1 MIRWRRR
8 TREKN
13 QPPTPR
19 SPERPIIRVD
29 DASAHVEAWDR
40 ESLELLFQ
48 DELAT
53 KQVTEFHLI
62 LHGWKPITKLWSGKS
77 GWVPGLV
84 ELSFVVGTD
93 GPKQA
98 RIDML
103 SQKKCS
109 VWEFARAAYP
119 MLYPM
124 RRRYELTSPRIAIT
138 RGAPGPLRF
147 VGGHPMGNPVETEPP
162 ASTMLANDLV
172 VASFDDQLDDASTA
186 DTLRC
191 SNIERSDGQA
201 RINLRLHNPRG
212 RLDRGKKGL
221 EARLSQAGDGALDL
235 LTDDRI
241 LTTFRADTPL
251 DSSAVALIRKI
262 EHVDLTGL
270 ATGGPV
276 GHRLA
281 ELAATGV
288 VLHGCDSS
296 TQIEAIHPFLE
307 RLLREPYGAPSWLE
321 RDARSQAQSRT
332 AMREHAYQ
340 LHLAGDVGIAPAT
353 LPTVSILLATRRPE
367 ELAGVLAAI
376 ARQTYRNFEVL
387 IACHGSPVPTL
398 SSLPASSLTNVADVF
413 EIGAD
418 VVFGEVM
425 AKLTARASGE
435 LLAKMDDDDLYGP
448 EHLWDLVL
456 AHGYSEAEI
465 VGKLP
470 DRVFFEGRNIST
482 FLNYRSEFYA
492 RSVAG
497 GTMLMAKSDLL
508 SVGGWRPLVQAIDK
522 GVITRIRQD
531 GGLIYAASS
540 VGFVYVRHSRG
551 HTWAADEEGLIANAV
566 DTVVG
571 VPDLALGIGLQAGV
585 PTQ

>member
-1 MIRWRRR
+1 MIRWRRLAQK
-8 TREKN
+8 KN
-13 QPPTPR
+13 QPSTPQNLG
-19 SPERPIIRVD
+19 RPLIRVD
-29 DASAHVEAWDR
+29 DAAAHIEAWDR
-40 ESLELLFQ
+40 ESLELLFR

-62 LHGWKPITKLWSGKS
+62 LHGWKPITKRWSGKS
-77 GWVPGLV
+77 GWVPGLI
-84 ELSFVVGTD
+84 ELNFVVGTD

-98 RIDML
+98 RIHMV
-103 SQKKCS
+103 SREECS

-119 MLYPM
+119 LLYPV
-124 RRRYELTSPRIAIT
+124 RRRHELSSPRIALA
-138 RGAPGPLRF
+138 RSASGPLRF
-147 VGGHPMGNPVETEPP
+147 LGGHPMGNPIATEPA

-172 VASFDDQLDDASTA
+172 VASVDGQLDNVSTA

-191 SNIERSDGQA
+191 SVIESRDTEA

-212 RLDRGKKGL
+212 RLDRWKEGL
-221 EARLSQAGDGALDL
+221 EARLSQAGYGALQL
-235 LTDDRI
+235 VTDDRV
-241 LTTFRADTPL
+241 LKTFDTGLPL
-251 DSSAVALIRKI
+251 DSSVVSVTHKI
-262 EHVDLTGL
+262 EHVDLAGL
-270 ATGGPV
+270 QIDGLV

-288 VLHGCDSS
+288 VLHGLD
-296 TQIEAIHPFLE
+296 AIPRVEPIHEDLE
-307 RLLREPYGAPSWLE
+307 QLMRQPYGAPSWLE

-340 LHLAGDVGIAPAT
+340 LQLSGDVHKVPAA
-353 LPTVSILLATRRPE
+353 LPTVSILLSTRRPE
-367 ELAGVLAAI
+367 GLAEVLAAI
-376 ARQTYRNFEVL
+376 GRQTYRNFEVL
-387 IACHGSPVPTL
+387 IACHGSPAPDL

-418 VVFGEVM
+418 VVFGDVM

-456 AHGYSEAEI
+456 AHGYSDAEI

-470 DRVFFEGRNIST
+470 DRVFFEAKNLSV
-482 FLNYRSEFYA
+482 FLSYRSEYYA

-508 SVGGWRPLVQAIDK
+508 SVGGWRPLAQAVDK

-531 GGLIYAASS
+531 GGLIYATSS
-540 VGFVYVRHSRG
+540 VGFVYVRHARG
-551 HTWAADEEGLIANAV
+551 HTWAADEEDLLAKAV
-566 DTVVG
+566 DTFEG
-571 VPDLALGIGLQAGV
+571 VPELALGIGVQPDA